1 MKNKIGKILLICL
14 LGIIPTTANAAG
26 FSVNINCPSTSSAGA
41 QISCNISATP
51 SGVTLNGVNGTFNL
65 GSGLTFKG
73 FTASSGFS
81 DYSGGSSSGFVLGK
95 TSGFSSTT
103 TLGTLNVAIPSNAT
117 SNQTYT
123 VGLTNVAASDTEYN
137 DYNANSV
144 SATIRIKS
152 NENRLS
158 SLSISGGSI
167 NFNPDTTSYSTTI
180 NSQTAT
186 ISAIKKDSS
195 SSMTGNL
202 GTVSLNYGTNTFKIS
217 VTSETGVTRTYT
229 INITRPD
236 TRSKNNY
243 LSSLVVSNTNIS
255 FNRDTLVYN
264 LSTTSDN
271 VQISATKDDNKA
283 SVTGTGR
290 FNLNY
295 GTNTYRVNVTAEN
308 GSTRTYTININREDT
323 RSSNNN
329 LKSLTLSKG
338 NLNFNK
344 STTTYN
350 VDVDKDTTSVKIEAS
365 LEDVK
370 ASFENGFGPRTINLN
385 PGNNTIYIKVRNEIG
400 NVKTYT
406 ININREDG
414 KSSDSTLKEI
424 KLSEGK
430 IDFKTDVL
438 EYKVNV
444 EYDVNTFKIDALPTD
459 GKSKVNITGDEK
471 LKVGENTFTITVEA
485 ENGKITTYIV
495 KVTRKEEGYKLSTN
509 NYIKSLTIKNHSI
522 DFDKKTYKYTI
533 KTKEKNLDISV
544 TLDDRKSEY
553 KISGNKNL
561 KNGSKVLIKVIAED
575 GSNRTYTL
583 NIKKSNNALII
594 TLIIVITIITG
605 GAITFILLKRKKKPE
620 LEQISAEDFTTIK
633 NNVNIK
639 ENTTITN
646 NELSDNVVE
655 KEKTT
660 ENNDFTGV

>member
-41 QISCNISATP
+41 QISCNMSATP

-103 TLGTLNVAIPSNAT
+103 TLGTLNVAIPSDAT

-195 SSMTGNL
+195 SSMIGNL

-271 VQISATKDDNKA
+271 VQISATKDDNKT

-533 KTKEKNLDISV
+533 KTKEKKLDISV

>member
-103 TLGTLNVAIPSNAT
+103 TLGTLNVAIPSDAT

-195 SSMTGNL
+195 SSMIGNL

-217 VTSETGVTRTYT
+217 VTSEIGVTRTYT

-350 VDVDKDTTSVKIEAS
+350 VDVDKDTTSVKIEAT

-533 KTKEKNLDISV
+533 KTKEKKLDISV

>member
-41 QISCNISATP
+41 QISCNMSATP

-103 TLGTLNVAIPSNAT
+103 TLGTLNVAIPSDAT

-533 KTKEKNLDISV
+533 KTKEKKLDISV

-553 KISGNKNL
+553 KISGNENL

>member
-1 MKNKIGKILLICL
+1 MKNKIGKILLIGL

-65 GSGLTFKG
+65 GSGLTFRG

-103 TLGTLNVAIPSNAT
+103 TLGTLNVAIPSDAT

-271 VQISATKDDNKA
+271 VQISATKDDNKT

-533 KTKEKNLDISV
+533 KTKEKKLDISV
-544 TLDDRKSEY
+544 ILDDRKSEY

-646 NELSDNVVE
+646 NELSDNVLE

>member
-51 SGVTLNGVNGTFNL
+51 SVVTLNGVNGTFNL

-533 KTKEKNLDISV
+533 KTKEKKLDISV

-575 GSNRTYTL
+575 GSTRTYTL
-583 NIKKSNNALII
+583 NIEKSNNALII

-633 NNVNIK
+633 NDVNIK

>member
-65 GSGLTFKG
+65 GSGLTFRG

-103 TLGTLNVAIPSNAT
+103 TLGTLNVAIPSDAT

-186 ISAIKKDSS
+186 ISATKKDSS

-202 GTVSLNYGTNTFKIS
+202 GTVSLNYGTNTFKIN

-271 VQISATKDDNKA
+271 VQISATKDDNKT

-329 LKSLTLSKG
+329 LKSLTLSKE

-365 LEDVK
+365 LEDGK
-370 ASFENGFGPRTINLN
+370 SSFENGFGPRTINLN
-385 PGNNTIYIKVRNEIG
+385 PGNNTIYIKVRN
-400 NVKTYT
+400 K
-406 ININREDG
+406 NIYN
-414 KSSDSTLKEI
+414 K
-424 KLSEGK
+424 
-430 IDFKTDVL
+430 
-438 EYKVNV
+438 YK
-444 EYDVNTFKIDALPTD
+444 
-459 GKSKVNITGDEK
+459 
-471 LKVGENTFTITVEA
+471 
-485 ENGKITTYIV
+485 
-495 KVTRKEEGYKLSTN
+495 
-509 NYIKSLTIKNHSI
+509 
-522 DFDKKTYKYTI
+522 
-533 KTKEKNLDISV
+533 
-544 TLDDRKSEY
+544 
-553 KISGNKNL
+553 
-561 KNGSKVLIKVIAED
+561 
-575 GSNRTYTL
+575 
-583 NIKKSNNALII
+583 
-594 TLIIVITIITG
+594 
-605 GAITFILLKRKKKPE
+605 
-620 LEQISAEDFTTIK
+620 
-633 NNVNIK
+633 
-639 ENTTITN
+639 
-646 NELSDNVVE
+646 
-655 KEKTT
+655 
-660 ENNDFTGV
+660 

>member
-103 TLGTLNVAIPSNAT
+103 TLGTLNVAIPSDAT

-195 SSMTGNL
+195 SSMIGNL

-271 VQISATKDDNKA
+271 VQISATKDDNKT

-522 DFDKKTYKYTI
+522 DFDKKTYKY
-533 KTKEKNLDISV
+533 
-544 TLDDRKSEY
+544 
-553 KISGNKNL
+553 
-561 KNGSKVLIKVIAED
+561 
-575 GSNRTYTL
+575 
-583 NIKKSNNALII
+583 
-594 TLIIVITIITG
+594 
-605 GAITFILLKRKKKPE
+605 
-620 LEQISAEDFTTIK
+620 
-633 NNVNIK
+633 
-639 ENTTITN
+639 
-646 NELSDNVVE
+646 
-655 KEKTT
+655 
-660 ENNDFTGV
+660 GV

>member
-1 MKNKIGKILLICL
+1 MNKKIGKILIIGLI
-14 LGIIPTTANAAG
+14 GIIPTTANAAG

-73 FTASSGFS
+73 FTVSSGFA

-144 SATIRIKS
+144 SASIRIKS

-167 NFNPDTTSYSTTI
+167 SFNPDTTSYSITI
-180 NSQTAT
+180 NSPIAT
-186 ISAIKKDSS
+186 ISATKKDSS
-195 SSMTGNL
+195 SSMIGNL
-202 GTVSLNYGTNTFKIS
+202 GTVSLNYGTNTFKIN

-243 LSSLVVSNTNIS
+243 LSSLAVSNTNIT
-255 FNRDTLVYN
+255 FNRNTLVYN

-308 GSTRTYTININREDT
+308 ESTRTYTI
-323 RSSNNN
+323 
-329 LKSLTLSKG
+329 K
-338 NLNFNK
+338 
-344 STTTYN
+344 
-350 VDVDKDTTSVKIEAS
+350 
-365 LEDVK
+365 
-370 ASFENGFGPRTINLN
+370 
-385 PGNNTIYIKVRNEIG
+385 
-400 NVKTYT
+400 
-406 ININREDG
+406 INREDG

-430 IDFKTDVL
+430 INFKTDVL
-438 EYKVNV
+438 EYKINV
-444 EYDVNTFKIDALPTD
+444 EYDVDTFKIEALPTD
-459 GKSKVNITGDEK
+459 EKSKVNITGDEK

-485 ENGKITTYIV
+485 ENGKITTYVV

-533 KTKEKNLDISV
+533 KTKEKKLDISV

-553 KISGNKNL
+553 KIIGNENL
-561 KNGSKVLIKVIAED
+561 KNGSKVLIKVMAED
-575 GSNRTYTL
+575 ESTRTYTI
-583 NIKKSNNALII
+583 NIEKRNNVLII
-594 TLIIVITIITG
+594 SIIIITIITG
-605 GAITFILLKRKKKPE
+605 GVVTFVLLKRKKKPE
-620 LEQISAEDFTTIK
+620 LEQISVEEFTTIK
-633 NNVNIK
+633 KEENNK
-639 ENTTITN
+639 ENEIITN
-646 NELSDNVVE
+646 
-655 KEKTT
+655 KEIRDKEVQEETKEETKTT

>member
-41 QISCNISATP
+41 QISCNISASP

-103 TLGTLNVAIPSNAT
+103 TLGTLNVAIPSDAT

-195 SSMTGNL
+195 SSMIGNL

-255 FNRDTLVYN
+255 FDRDTLVYN

-271 VQISATKDDNKA
+271 VQISATKDDNKT

-533 KTKEKNLDISV
+533 KTKEKKLDISV

-561 KNGSKVLIKVIAED
+561 KNGSKVLIKVIGED

>member
-41 QISCNISATP
+41 QISCNMSATP

-103 TLGTLNVAIPSNAT
+103 TLGTLNVAIPSDAT

-295 GTNTYRVNVTAEN
+295 GTNTHRVNVTAEN

-350 VDVDKDTTSVKIEAS
+350 VDVDKDTTSVKIEAT

-438 EYKVNV
+438 EYKINV

-533 KTKEKNLDISV
+533 KTKEKKLDISV

-561 KNGSKVLIKVIAED
+561 KNGSKVLIKVIGED

>member
-1 MKNKIGKILLICL
+1 MKNKIGKILLIGL

-41 QISCNISATP
+41 QISCNMSATP

-217 VTSETGVTRTYT
+217 VTSEIGVTRTYT

-533 KTKEKNLDISV
+533 KTKEKKLDISV

>member
-41 QISCNISATP
+41 QISCNMSATP

-167 NFNPDTTSYSTTI
+167 SFNPDTTSYSTTI

-186 ISAIKKDSS
+186 ISATKKDSS

-202 GTVSLNYGTNTFKIS
+202 GTVSLNYGTNTFKIN

-243 LSSLVVSNTNIS
+243 LSSLAVSNTNIT
-255 FNRDTLVYN
+255 FNRNTLVYN

-533 KTKEKNLDISV
+533 KTKEKKLDISV

>member
-41 QISCNISATP
+41 QISCNMSATP

-103 TLGTLNVAIPSNAT
+103 TLGTLNVAIPSDAT

-195 SSMTGNL
+195 SSMIGNL

-243 LSSLVVSNTNIS
+243 LSSLAVSNTNIT
-255 FNRDTLVYN
+255 FNRNTLVYN

-350 VDVDKDTTSVKIEAS
+350 VDVDKDTTSVKIEAT

-438 EYKVNV
+438 EYKINV

-533 KTKEKNLDISV
+533 KTKEKKLDISV

>member
-103 TLGTLNVAIPSNAT
+103 TLGTLNVAIPSDAT

-195 SSMTGNL
+195 SSMIGNL

-271 VQISATKDDNKA
+271 VQISATKDDNKT

-533 KTKEKNLDISV
+533 KTKEKKLDISV

-561 KNGSKVLIKVIAED
+561 KNGSKVLIKVIEED
-575 GSNRTYTL
+575 VSNRTYTL
-583 NIKKSNNALII
+583 NIKKLNNALII

>member
-41 QISCNISATP
+41 QISCNMSATP

-103 TLGTLNVAIPSNAT
+103 TLGTLNVAIPSDAT

-485 ENGKITTYIV
+485 ENSKITTYIV

-533 KTKEKNLDISV
+533 KTKEKKLDISV

-553 KISGNKNL
+553 KISGNENL

>member
-1 MKNKIGKILLICL
+1 MKNKIGKILVICL

-65 GSGLTFKG
+65 GSGLTFRG

-103 TLGTLNVAIPSNAT
+103 TLGTLNVAIPSDAT

-271 VQISATKDDNKA
+271 VQISATKDDNKT

-533 KTKEKNLDISV
+533 KTKEKKLDISV
-544 TLDDRKSEY
+544 ILDDRKSEY

-646 NELSDNVVE
+646 NELSDNVLE

>member
-65 GSGLTFKG
+65 GSGLTFRG

-103 TLGTLNVAIPSNAT
+103 TLGTLNVAIPSDAT

-217 VTSETGVTRTYT
+217 VTSEIGVTRTYT

-350 VDVDKDTTSVKIEAS
+350 VDVDKDTTSVKIEAT

-438 EYKVNV
+438 EYKINV

-485 ENGKITTYIV
+485 ENGKTTTYIV

-533 KTKEKNLDISV
+533 KTKEKKLDISV

-575 GSNRTYTL
+575 GSTRTYTL
-583 NIKKSNNALII
+583 NIEKSNNALII

-633 NNVNIK
+633 NDVNIK

>member
-1 MKNKIGKILLICL
+1 MKNKIGKILLIGL

-41 QISCNISATP
+41 QISCNMSATP

-271 VQISATKDDNKA
+271 VQISATKDDNKT

-400 NVKTYT
+400 NIKTYT

-438 EYKVNV
+438 EYKINV
-444 EYDVNTFKIDALPTD
+444 EYDVDTFKIEALPTD

-485 ENGKITTYIV
+485 ENGKITTYVV
-495 KVTRKEEGYKLSTN
+495 KVIRKEEGYKLSTN

-533 KTKEKNLDISV
+533 KTKEKKLDISII
-544 TLDDRKSEY
+544 LDDRKSEY

-575 GSNRTYTL
+575 GSTRTYTL
-583 NIKKSNNALII
+583 NIEKSNNALII

-633 NNVNIK
+633 NDVNIK

>member
-103 TLGTLNVAIPSNAT
+103 TLGTLNVAIPSDAT

-167 NFNPDTTSYSTTI
+167 NFNPDTTSYSITI

-195 SSMTGNL
+195 SSMIGNL

-271 VQISATKDDNKA
+271 VQISATKDDNKT

-533 KTKEKNLDISV
+533 KTKEKKLDISV

>member
-1 MKNKIGKILLICL
+1 MKNKIGKILLIGL

-41 QISCNISATP
+41 QISCNMSATP

-167 NFNPDTTSYSTTI
+167 SFNPDTTSYSTTI

-186 ISAIKKDSS
+186 ISATKKDSS
-195 SSMTGNL
+195 SSMTENL
-202 GTVSLNYGTNTFKIS
+202 GTVSLNYGTNTFKIN

-243 LSSLVVSNTNIS
+243 LSSLAVSNTNIT
-255 FNRDTLVYN
+255 FNRNTLVYN

-533 KTKEKNLDISV
+533 KTKEKKLDISV

-561 KNGSKVLIKVIAED
+561 KNGSKVLIKVIGED

>member
-1 MKNKIGKILLICL
+1 MKNKIGKILLIGL

-41 QISCNISATP
+41 QISCNMSATP

-217 VTSETGVTRTYT
+217 VTSEIGVTRTYT

-350 VDVDKDTTSVKIEAS
+350 VDVDKDTTSVKIEAT

-438 EYKVNV
+438 EYKINV

-485 ENGKITTYIV
+485 ENGKTTTYIV

-533 KTKEKNLDISV
+533 KTKEKKLDISV

-575 GSNRTYTL
+575 GSTRTYTL
-583 NIKKSNNALII
+583 NIEKSNNALII

-633 NNVNIK
+633 NDVNIK

>member
-1 MKNKIGKILLICL
+1 MKNKIGKILLIGL

-41 QISCNISATP
+41 QISCNMSATP

-167 NFNPDTTSYSTTI
+167 SFNPDTTSYSTTI

-186 ISAIKKDSS
+186 ISATKKDSS

-202 GTVSLNYGTNTFKIS
+202 GTVSLNYGTNTFKIN

-243 LSSLVVSNTNIS
+243 LSSLAVSNTNIT
-255 FNRDTLVYN
+255 FNRNTLVYN

-350 VDVDKDTTSVKIEAS
+350 VDVDKDTTSVKIEAT

-438 EYKVNV
+438 EYKINV

-459 GKSKVNITGDEK
+459 VKSKVNITGDEK

-533 KTKEKNLDISV
+533 KTKEKKLDISV

>member
-41 QISCNISATP
+41 QISCNMSATP

-103 TLGTLNVAIPSNAT
+103 TLGTLNVAIPSDAT

-195 SSMTGNL
+195 SSMIGNL

-217 VTSETGVTRTYT
+217 VTSEIGVTRTYT

-533 KTKEKNLDISV
+533 KTKEKKLDISV

-646 NELSDNVVE
+646 NELSDNVLE

>member
-41 QISCNISATP
+41 QISCNMSATP

-103 TLGTLNVAIPSNAT
+103 TLGTLNVAIPSDAT

-202 GTVSLNYGTNTFKIS
+202 GTVSLNYGTNTFKIN

-533 KTKEKNLDISV
+533 KTKEKKLDISV

-553 KISGNKNL
+553 KISGNENL

>member
-103 TLGTLNVAIPSNAT
+103 TLGTLNVAIPSDAT

-350 VDVDKDTTSVKIEAS
+350 VDVDKDTTSVKIEAT

-438 EYKVNV
+438 EYKINV

-471 LKVGENTFTITVEA
+471 LKVGENTFTVEA
-485 ENGKITTYIV
+485 ENGKTTTYIV

-533 KTKEKNLDISV
+533 KTKEKKLDISV

-575 GSNRTYTL
+575 GSTRTYTL
-583 NIKKSNNALII
+583 NIEKSNNALII

-633 NNVNIK
+633 NDVNIK

>member
-81 DYSGGSSSGFVLGK
+81 DYSGGSSSGLVLGK

-103 TLGTLNVAIPSNAT
+103 TLGTLNVAIPSDAT

-195 SSMTGNL
+195 SSMIGNL

-271 VQISATKDDNKA
+271 VQISATKDDNKT

-424 KLSEGK
+424 KLSEGE

-533 KTKEKNLDISV
+533 KTKEKKLDISV

>member
-103 TLGTLNVAIPSNAT
+103 TLGTLNVAIPSDAT

-195 SSMTGNL
+195 SSMIGNL

-217 VTSETGVTRTYT
+217 VTSEIGVTRTYT

-533 KTKEKNLDISV
+533 KTKEKKLDISV

>member
-1 MKNKIGKILLICL
+1 MKNKIGKILLIGL

-41 QISCNISATP
+41 QISCNMSATP

-167 NFNPDTTSYSTTI
+167 SFNPDTTSYSTTI

-186 ISAIKKDSS
+186 ISATKKDSS

-202 GTVSLNYGTNTFKIS
+202 GTVSLNYGTNTFKIN

-243 LSSLVVSNTNIS
+243 LSSLAVSNTNIT
-255 FNRDTLVYN
+255 FNRNTLVYN

-365 LEDVK
+365 LEDGK
-370 ASFENGFGPRTINLN
+370 SSFENGFGPRTINLN

-533 KTKEKNLDISV
+533 KTKEKKLDISV

-561 KNGSKVLIKVIAED
+561 KNGSKVLIKVIGED

-646 NELSDNVVE
+646 NELSDNVLE

>member
-103 TLGTLNVAIPSNAT
+103 TLGTLNVAIPSDAT

-308 GSTRTYTININREDT
+308 GSTRTYTININRED
-323 RSSNNN
+323 
-329 LKSLTLSKG
+329 
-338 NLNFNK
+338 
-344 STTTYN
+344 
-350 VDVDKDTTSVKIEAS
+350 
-365 LEDVK
+365 
-370 ASFENGFGPRTINLN
+370 
-385 PGNNTIYIKVRNEIG
+385 
-400 NVKTYT
+400 
-406 ININREDG
+406 G

-438 EYKVNV
+438 EYKINV

-485 ENGKITTYIV
+485 ENGKTTTYIV

-533 KTKEKNLDISV
+533 KTKEKKLDISV

-575 GSNRTYTL
+575 GSTRTYTL
-583 NIKKSNNALII
+583 NIEKSNNALII

-633 NNVNIK
+633 NDVNIK

>member
-1 MKNKIGKILLICL
+1 MKNKIGKILLIGL

-41 QISCNISATP
+41 QISCNMSATP

-167 NFNPDTTSYSTTI
+167 SFNPDTTSYSTTI

-186 ISAIKKDSS
+186 ISATKKDSS

-365 LEDVK
+365 LEDGK
-370 ASFENGFGPRTINLN
+370 SSFENGFGPRTINLN

-400 NVKTYT
+400 NIKKYT

-438 EYKVNV
+438 EYKINV
-444 EYDVNTFKIDALPTD
+444 EYDVDTFKIEALPTD

-485 ENGKITTYIV
+485 ENGKITTYVV
-495 KVTRKEEGYKLSTN
+495 KVIRKEEGYKLSTN

-533 KTKEKNLDISV
+533 KTKEKKLDISII
-544 TLDDRKSEY
+544 LDDRKSEY

-575 GSNRTYTL
+575 GSTRTYTL
-583 NIKKSNNALII
+583 NIEKSNNALII

>member
-1 MKNKIGKILLICL
+1 MKNKIGKILLIGL

-41 QISCNISATP
+41 QISCNMSATP

-103 TLGTLNVAIPSNAT
+103 TLGTLNVAIPSDAT

-195 SSMTGNL
+195 SSMIGNL

-217 VTSETGVTRTYT
+217 VTSEIGVTRTYT

-350 VDVDKDTTSVKIEAS
+350 VDVDKDTTSVKIEAT

-438 EYKVNV
+438 EYKINV

-459 GKSKVNITGDEK
+459 VKSKVNITGDEK

-533 KTKEKNLDISV
+533 KTKEKKLDISV

>member
-1 MKNKIGKILLICL
+1 MKNKIGEILLIGL

-41 QISCNISATP
+41 QISCNMSATP

-217 VTSETGVTRTYT
+217 VTSEIGVTRTYT

-350 VDVDKDTTSVKIEAS
+350 VDVDKDTTSVKIEAT

-438 EYKVNV
+438 EYKINV

-485 ENGKITTYIV
+485 ENGKTTTYIV

-533 KTKEKNLDISV
+533 KTKEKKLDISV

-575 GSNRTYTL
+575 GSTRTYTL
-583 NIKKSNNALII
+583 NIEKSNNALII

-633 NNVNIK
+633 NDVNIK

>member
-1 MKNKIGKILLICL
+1 MKNRIGKILLIGL

-103 TLGTLNVAIPSNAT
+103 TLGTLNVAIPSDAT

-195 SSMTGNL
+195 SSMIGNL

-271 VQISATKDDNKA
+271 VQISATKDDNKT

-533 KTKEKNLDISV
+533 KTKEKKLDISV

>member
-103 TLGTLNVAIPSNAT
+103 TLGTLNVAIPSDAT

-186 ISAIKKDSS
+186 ISATKKDSS

-202 GTVSLNYGTNTFKIS
+202 GTVSLNYGTNTFKIN

-243 LSSLVVSNTNIS
+243 LSSLAVSNTNIT
-255 FNRDTLVYN
+255 FNRNTLVYN

-365 LEDVK
+365 LEDGK
-370 ASFENGFGPRTINLN
+370 SSFENGFGPRTINLN

-400 NVKTYT
+400 NIKTYT

-438 EYKVNV
+438 EYKINV
-444 EYDVNTFKIDALPTD
+444 EYDVDTFKIEALPTD

-485 ENGKITTYIV
+485 ENGKITTYVV
-495 KVTRKEEGYKLSTN
+495 KVIRKEEGYKLSTN

-533 KTKEKNLDISV
+533 KTKEKKLDISII
-544 TLDDRKSEY
+544 LDDRKSEY

-575 GSNRTYTL
+575 GSTRTYTL
-583 NIKKSNNALII
+583 NIEKSNNALII

-633 NNVNIK
+633 NDVNIK

>member
-195 SSMTGNL
+195 SSMIGNL

-217 VTSETGVTRTYT
+217 VTSEIGVTRTYT

-350 VDVDKDTTSVKIEAS
+350 VDVDKDTTSVKIEAT

-533 KTKEKNLDISV
+533 KTKEKKLDISV

-646 NELSDNVVE
+646 NELSDNVLE

>member
-1 MKNKIGKILLICL
+1 MKNKIGKILLIGL

-41 QISCNISATP
+41 QISCNMSATP

-167 NFNPDTTSYSTTI
+167 SFNPDTTSYSTTI

-186 ISAIKKDSS
+186 ISATKKDSS

-202 GTVSLNYGTNTFKIS
+202 GTVSLNYGTNTFKIN

-243 LSSLVVSNTNIS
+243 LSSLAVSNTNIT
-255 FNRDTLVYN
+255 FNRNTLVYN

-400 NVKTYT
+400 NIKTYT

-438 EYKVNV
+438 EYKINV
-444 EYDVNTFKIDALPTD
+444 EYDVDTFKIEALPTD

-485 ENGKITTYIV
+485 ENGKITTYVV
-495 KVTRKEEGYKLSTN
+495 KVIRKEEGYKLSTN

-533 KTKEKNLDISV
+533 KTKEKKLDISII
-544 TLDDRKSEY
+544 LDDRKSEY

-575 GSNRTYTL
+575 GSTRTYTL
-583 NIKKSNNALII
+583 NIEKSNNALII

-633 NNVNIK
+633 NDVNIK

>member
-103 TLGTLNVAIPSNAT
+103 TLGTLNVAIPSDAT

-167 NFNPDTTSYSTTI
+167 SFNPDTTSYSTTI

-186 ISAIKKDSS
+186 ISATKKDSS

-202 GTVSLNYGTNTFKIS
+202 GTVSLNYGTNTFKIN

-243 LSSLVVSNTNIS
+243 LSSLAVSNTNIT
-255 FNRDTLVYN
+255 FNRNTLVYN

-338 NLNFNK
+338 NLNFNR

-533 KTKEKNLDISV
+533 KTKEKKLDISV

-605 GAITFILLKRKKKPE
+605 GAITFILLKRKEKPE

>member
-1 MKNKIGKILLICL
+1 MKNKIGKILLIGL

-41 QISCNISATP
+41 QISCNMSATP

-167 NFNPDTTSYSTTI
+167 SFNPDTTSYSTTI

-186 ISAIKKDSS
+186 ISATKKDSS

-202 GTVSLNYGTNTFKIS
+202 GTVSLNYGTNTFKIN

-243 LSSLVVSNTNIS
+243 LSSLAVSNTNIT
-255 FNRDTLVYN
+255 FNRNTLVYN

-350 VDVDKDTTSVKIEAS
+350 VDVDKDTTSVKIEAT

-438 EYKVNV
+438 EYKINV

-459 GKSKVNITGDEK
+459 VKSKVNITGDEK

-533 KTKEKNLDISV
+533 KTKEKKLDISII
-544 TLDDRKSEY
+544 LDDRKSEY

-575 GSNRTYTL
+575 GSTRTYTL
-583 NIKKSNNALII
+583 NIEKSNNALII

-633 NNVNIK
+633 NDVNIK

>member
-65 GSGLTFKG
+65 GSGLTFRG

-103 TLGTLNVAIPSNAT
+103 TLGTLNVAIPSDAT

-217 VTSETGVTRTYT
+217 VTSEIGVTRTYT

-271 VQISATKDDNKA
+271 VQISATKDDKA

-350 VDVDKDTTSVKIEAS
+350 VDVDKDTTSVKIEAT

-438 EYKVNV
+438 EYKINV

-533 KTKEKNLDISV
+533 KTKEKKLDISV

-646 NELSDNVVE
+646 NELSDNVLE

>member
-103 TLGTLNVAIPSNAT
+103 TLGTLNVAIPSDAT

-195 SSMTGNL
+195 SSMIGNL

-271 VQISATKDDNKA
+271 VQISATKDDNKT

-533 KTKEKNLDISV
+533 KTKEKKLDISV